1 MLANLDLDS
10 WLIEDSLE
18 IRKRVLDQSSIVQFK
33 ILLIELLSVIVELL
47 LLVKRCQIVQAIRYC
62 AEVFIVVLLKTK
74 F

>member
-47 LLVKRCQIVQAIRYC
+47 LLVKRCQIV
-62 AEVFIVVLLKTK
+62 
-74 F
+74 